1 MNLQQ
6 FIATWQNKKVP
17 SRGGITGQC
26 VSLVQQWAQV
36 NGIGGTPVFPV
47 PSAYQMPNSRNDAFT
62 WITNTPT
69 GVPAPGDIVVWNN
82 KVGGG
87 HGHTGVVV
95 SANTKTLDVFQQND
109 PMGSAAY
116 TKRYNYTNVMGWL
129 KFKQVAQ
136 PPKGDDDVITAND
149 RDPIR
154 VISSEVKGWDFD
166 QVHKGTWDSR
176 EVAAW
181 TGRRWHDFIMQGWV
195 EGAAFRAARNQKMR
209 DYDVLVKQLA
219 DSKTK
224 AEYEAVAAQAKVS
237 AERVAELEKQIV
249 EIQNKPNE
257 DSELLDQTG
266 NWLSKLIARLFK
278 K

>member
-1 MNLQQ
+1 MNLDQ
-6 FIATWQNKKVP
+6 FKNYAVSAGQVGNPTADSNN
-17 SRGGITGQC
+17 RYLGQC
-26 VSLVQQWAQV
+26 VSLVQQYINKVFGIPFQPRGHAKDWASNANVLSYFDRVSTIQ
-36 NGIGGTPVFPV
+36 
-47 PSAYQMPNSRNDAFT
+47 
-62 WITNTPT
+62 
-69 GVPAPGDIVVWNN
+69 PGDIIVYPG
-82 KVGGG
+82 KFGGG
-87 HGHTGVVV
+87 YGHIAVALGNGMMLDQNGGGGLRVAIRQVWPGYSAILRRKGTVV
-95 SANTKTLDVFQQND
+95 NQ
-109 PMGSAAY
+109 
-116 TKRYNYTNVMGWL
+116 
-129 KFKQVAQ
+129 
-136 PPKGDDDVITAND
+136 PKGDEDMITAND